1 MIHPD
6 PTTTSPTSRSG
17 AARQSARMSTE
28 AFESVLDAARVGAEW
43 AFSVLY
49 REHNHL
55 LLRYFA
61 ARAPREADDLAAE
74 VWLAA
79 ARRLGTFEGDAT
91 AFRSWLFTIAHHR
104 LVQHWR
110 DTGRRPPGDSYDAAP
125 EQPVGEPGGGDPAE
139 AVGSVMSAQDAVRRI
154 AAVLSPEQAEVV
166 LLRILGGLDVDQVA
180 VAVGKRPGAVRV
192 LQHRALKK
200 LATSEIF
207 LEGVTP

>member
-6 PTTTSPTSRSG
+6 PT
-17 AARQSARMSTE
+17 SARPSARRGPARDSERMSAE

-49 REHNHL
+49 RDHNHL

-61 ARAPREADDLAAE
+61 ARVPGEADDLTAE

-79 ARRLGTFEGDAT
+79 ARRLGSFEGDAP

-110 DTGRRPPGDSYDAAP
+110 DRSRRPRSERVDEIAEPLSGAP
-125 EQPVGEPGGGDPAE
+125 AGGDPAE
-139 AVGSVMSAQDAVRRI
+139 VVGAALSAQDALRRI
-154 AAVLSPEQAEVV
+154 IAVLSPEQAEVV
-166 LLRILGGLDVDQVA
+166 LLRILGGLDTDQVA
-180 VAVGKRPGAVRV
+180 AAIGKRPGAVRV
-192 LQHRALKK
+192 LQHRALKR
-200 LATSEIF
+200 LASCELF

>member
-6 PTTTSPTSRSG
+6 PTTSLSSVRPG
-17 AARQSARMSTE
+17 EARESARMSAE

-43 AFSVLY
+43 AFSALY

-61 ARAPREADDLAAE
+61 ARAPRDADDLTAE

-79 ARRLGTFEGDAT
+79 ARRLGSFEGDAT

-110 DTGRRPPGDSYDAAP
+110 DSGRRPPSDSSGDSGDRSAC
-125 EQPVGEPGGGDPAE
+125 EPGGGDPAE
-139 AVGSVMSAQDAVRRI
+139 AVAEVMSAQDAVRRI
-154 AAVLSPEQAEVV
+154 TAVLSPDQAEVV
-166 LLRILGGLDVDQVA
+166 LLRVLGGLDVEQVA
-180 VAVGKRPGAVRV
+180 ATIGKRPGAVRV

-200 LATSEIF
+200 LASSEIF
-207 LEGVTP
+207 LQGVTG